1 MPENS
6 SSVSETRIAST
17 RVVQL
22 GVLAVVTVLVTSAVL
37 LFLYLPDA
45 DAFNAAVAE
54 VFVLNDVRNPDATRV
69 LEVLAQT
76 GTSFA
81 KVLESYRA
89 VIFVLMIFSTALLV
103 ACLVFLVTI
112 VTLNRR
118 MGQIE
123 RQGIQVSSLI
133 LSREERVVLINNL
146 EFKLTDAA
154 METLS
159 VLAEARLDDEV
170 LSGAQIE
177 AMVSGKHETDA
188 DEAAGATRIKRLRDT
203 LGNQIVSELLIKNI
217 ARKGYVL
224 AIDKDVIK
232 MI

>member
-1 MPENS
+1 MPQS
-6 SSVSETRIAST
+6 ISSVSETRIASG
-17 RVVQL
+17 RIVLFGVLGVV
-22 GVLAVVTVLVTSAVL
+22 GVLAASAVL
-37 LFLYLPDA
+37 LFLNLPDA

-54 VFVLNDVRNPDATRV
+54 VFVLNDVRDPDATRV
-69 LEVLAQT
+69 LEIMAQT
-76 GTSFA
+76 GTSFS
-81 KVLESYRA
+81 KVLESYRW
-89 VIFVLMIFSTALLV
+89 VIFVLMLFATGLLV

-118 MGQIE
+118 IGQIE

-146 EFKLTDAA
+146 AFKLTDAA

-177 AMVSGKHETDA
+177 AMVAGKHETDA

-224 AIDKDVIK
+224 AIEKDVIR

>member
-1 MPENS
+1 MPQS
-6 SSVSETRIAST
+6 ISSVSETRIASG
-17 RVVQL
+17 RIVLFGVLGVV
-22 GVLAVVTVLVTSAVL
+22 GVLAASAVL
-37 LFLYLPDA
+37 LFLNLPDA

-54 VFVLNDVRNPDATRV
+54 VFVLNDVRDPDATRV
-69 LEVLAQT
+69 LEIMAQT
-76 GTSFA
+76 GTSFS
-81 KVLESYRA
+81 KVLESYRW
-89 VIFVLMIFSTALLV
+89 VIFVLMLFATGLLV

-118 MGQIE
+118 IGQIE

-146 EFKLTDAA
+146 AFKLTDAA

-177 AMVSGKHETDA
+177 AMVSGKHDTDA

-224 AIDKDVIK
+224 AIDKDVIR

>member
-1 MPENS
+1 MPQS
-6 SSVSETRIAST
+6 ISSVSETRIASG
-17 RVVQL
+17 RIVLFGVLGVV
-22 GVLAVVTVLVTSAVL
+22 GVLAASAVL
-37 LFLYLPDA
+37 LFLNLPDA

-54 VFVLNDVRNPDATRV
+54 VFVLNDVRDPDATRV
-69 LEVLAQT
+69 LEIMAQT
-76 GTSFA
+76 GTSFS
-81 KVLESYRA
+81 KVLESYRW
-89 VIFVLMIFSTALLV
+89 VIFVLMLFATGLLV

-118 MGQIE
+118 IGQIE

-177 AMVSGKHETDA
+177 AMVAGKHETDA

-224 AIDKDVIK
+224 AIDKDVIR

>member
-1 MPENS
+1 MPPPI
-6 SSVSETRIAST
+6 SSVTETRIASA

-22 GVLAVVTVLVTSAVL
+22 GMLAVVAVLVISAVL
-37 LFLYLPDA
+37 LFLNLPDA

-54 VFVLNDVRNPDATRV
+54 VFVLNDVRDPDATRV
-69 LEVLAQT
+69 LEIMAQT
-76 GTSFA
+76 GTSFSE
-81 KVLESYRA
+81 VLESYRW
-89 VIFVLMIFSTALLV
+89 VIFVLMLFATALLV

-118 MGQIE
+118 IGQIE

-177 AMVSGKHETDA
+177 AMVAGKHETDA

-224 AIDKDVIK
+224 AIDKDVIR

>member
-6 SSVSETRIAST
+6 SSVSETRVAST